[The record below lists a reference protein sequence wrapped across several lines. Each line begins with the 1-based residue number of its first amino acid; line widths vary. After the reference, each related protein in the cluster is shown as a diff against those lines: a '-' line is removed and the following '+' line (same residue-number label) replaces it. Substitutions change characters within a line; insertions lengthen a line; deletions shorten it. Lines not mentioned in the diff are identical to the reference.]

1 MNQPGR
7 RPHLAIFAISGATLA
22 YEIALTRL
30 FAVAQWYHFAF
41 MAVSLALL
49 GFGASGS
56 FLAIRPSLS
65 RQTIKRP
72 FWIAGAFAASLPVA
86 YLIVN
91 ALPFDSHRI
100 ALEPQQFLWMALFF
114 LTLAV
119 PFFFAGVLL
128 AAFLSGFPEAA
139 GSLYASN
146 LVGSA
151 IGCLA
156 APLLLSWAGM
166 PGAIFAAAAA
176 GWLGAAVLAGGE
188 RPRAL
193 ARLLI
198 AAAGFV
204 FSVILAV
211 APAKWMDIRMS
222 PYKRLSLDLLYPKS
236 HLLWT
241 GWNAMSRVDVVETPL
256 LRSAPGQSLNY
267 LHSPPPQLGIYVD
280 GDNPSPITADDGTL
294 EAWTRHL
301 PVALPFLLR
310 PEAEALVLEPA
321 GGMDVLVGLHNGARQ
336 IAAIESNPLILEV
349 ARDRFGNWGEN
360 PFHDGRVEAIAGSA
374 RGYARTSQRTF
385 DLVLLSL
392 SDAYQPVT
400 SGSYS
405 LTETYLL
412 TRQAMA
418 EFLSRLKPGGIL
430 AFQRWLQTPPSE
442 GLRGVATALAA
453 LHDRG
458 IADPRDHLIVF
469 RSMQTLMTLVSNRPF
484 SDDDIAAARAFCETR
499 GFDLVHLPGM
509 RPEEANRYNRLP
521 APIYYEAVQ
530 AMLAAPSPEDYTAR
544 YPYDISPPTDD
555 HPFFFHFF
563 RWSQAKAVL
572 EMVGKVWL
580 PFGGAGYF
588 VLLFLLAVAVLAS
601 VLFILAPLG
610 MRGRPQKGRGLPLLF
625 LCFLSIGLA
634 FLFVEIPL
642 IQRFILY
649 LGHPTYA
656 FATVAGTLLLFS
668 GLGSQCS
675 HRIPPWSLLLLVGW
689 VAACPLF
696 LPAAISATLGWPF
709 AMRVLM
715 SILLLCVPGFLMGMP
730 FAQGV
735 RLSARLAPGW
745 VPWLWAVNGSASVIA
760 SILAALLAVT
770 FNFTAVLAV
779 GAGAYFL
786 TWLCMVHLYNRA
798 GLAAEP
804 GTSNRRM

>member
-56 FLAIRPSLS
+56 FLALRPSLS
-65 RQTIKRP
+65 RHTVRRL
-72 FWIAGAFAASLPVA
+72 FWVAVAFAASLPIA

-151 IGCLA
+151 AGCVA
-156 APLLLSWAGM
+156 APLLLTWAGM
-166 PGAIFAAAAA
+166 PGAVFAASAAGWVGAAILAADGQSRGLARLSAAAA
-176 GWLGAAVLAGGE
+176 GLVL
-188 RPRAL
+188 
-193 ARLLI
+193 
-198 AAAGFV
+198 
-204 FSVILAV
+204 SVVLTV
-211 APAKWMDIRMS
+211 SPAHWMDIRMS
-222 PYKRLSLDLLYPKS
+222 PYKRLSLDLLFPES

-241 GWNAMSRVDVVETPL
+241 GWNAMSRVDVVQTPL

-267 LHSPPPQLGIYVD
+267 LQSPPPQLGIYVD
-280 GDNPSPITADDGTL
+280 GDNPSPITADNGTL
-294 EAWTRHL
+294 DAWTRHL

-310 PEAEALVLEPA
+310 PEAEALVVEPA
-321 GGMDVLVGLHNGARQ
+321 GGMDILVGLHNGAAH
-336 IAAIESNPLILEV
+336 ITAIESNPLLLEV
-349 ARDRFGNWGEN
+349 ARDRFGDWGEN

-374 RGYARTSQRTF
+374 RGYARTSPRTF
-385 DLVLLSL
+385 DLILLSL
-392 SDAYQPVT
+392 SEGYQPVT

-412 TRQAMA
+412 TRQALA
-418 EFLSRLKPGGIL
+418 EFLSRLNPGGIL

-442 GLRGVATALAA
+442 GLRGAATALAA

-469 RSMQTLMTLVSNRPF
+469 RTMQTLIMLVSNRPF
-484 SDDDIAAARAFCETR
+484 SEDDIAAARAFCKER
-499 GFDLVHLPGM
+499 AFDLVYLRGM
-509 RPEEANRYNRLP
+509 QPEEANRYNRLS
-521 APIYYEAVQ
+521 APTYHEALQ
-530 AMLAAPSPEDYTAR
+530 AMLAAPRPEDYTAR

-572 EMVGKVWL
+572 EMMGRVWL

-610 MRGRPQKGRGLPLLF
+610 VRGRPQKGRGLPLLF

-649 LGHPTYA
+649 LSHSTYA
-656 FATVAGTLLLFS
+656 FAIVAGTLLFFS
-668 GLGSQCS
+668 GLGSHFS
-675 HRIPPWSLLLLVGW
+675 HHIPPWTLLLLAGW
-689 VAACPLF
+689 VAASPLL

-709 AMRVLM
+709 AIRVLM

-730 FAQGV
+730 FAQGI
-735 RLSARLAPGW
+735 RLSARAAPGW

-770 FNFTAVLAV
+770 FNFTTVLAV
-779 GAGAYFL
+779 GAGAYLL
-786 TWLCMVHLYNRA
+786 TWLCMVYLNSQA
-798 GLAAEP
+798 GWPSEP
-804 GTSNRRM
+804 GTFNRRM